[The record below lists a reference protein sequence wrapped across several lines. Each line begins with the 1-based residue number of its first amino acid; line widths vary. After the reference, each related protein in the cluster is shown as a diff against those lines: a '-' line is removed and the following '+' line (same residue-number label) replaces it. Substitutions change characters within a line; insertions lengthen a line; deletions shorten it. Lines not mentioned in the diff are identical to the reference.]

1 MKGSPPVG
9 PAGYIAQ
16 AAFHSGDMTRVN
28 IESIVIAAL
37 GAIVVLFLTFASV
50 LSTVGGRGERI
61 WARHSQVPDRGRG
74 LGRRWQRWRAA
85 GPC

>member
-16 AAFHSGDMTRVN
+16 AAIHSGDVTRVN

-37 GAIVVLFLTFASV
+37 GAIIGLFVTFASV
-50 LSTVGGRGERI
+50 LSTAGGRVERI
-61 WARHSQVPDRGRG
+61 WARHSQVPERGVA
-74 LGRRWQRWRAA
+74 LGRRWQRRRAA